1 MAGRSG
7 DVGARRGRRC
17 ASALDRRLAVYLVW
31 VRRLDGDRLQG
42 RYSTLPEAVRACR
55 RLYAGYVTGPRSWA
69 WLYAQGC

>member
-1 MAGRSG
+1 M
-7 DVGARRGRRC
+7 
-17 ASALDRRLAVYLVW
+17 YLVW

-42 RYSTLPEAVRACR
+42 RYSTLLEAVRACR